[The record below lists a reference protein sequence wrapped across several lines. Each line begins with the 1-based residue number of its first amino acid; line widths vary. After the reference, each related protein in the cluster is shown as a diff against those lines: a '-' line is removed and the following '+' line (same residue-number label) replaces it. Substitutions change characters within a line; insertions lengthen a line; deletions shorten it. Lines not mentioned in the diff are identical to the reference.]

1 MLIASLVEFAFAKP
15 RMRQTHN
22 SHLANF
28 DMTSFTNVDECGNIL
43 TVPSSLPTCCSCT
56 GSRTSDLPH
65 KTKAQWTCK
74 ALTYVIRRRPMH
86 WAEAAGRGH
95 QWWCKPKRNEMTES
109 VVDIAA
115 DAANQHLH
123 AQ

>member
-43 TVPSSLPTCCSCT
+43 TVPSSLPICCSCT

-74 ALTYVIRRRPMH
+74 ALTYVSEDDPCTEQKLRE
-86 WAEAAGRGH
+86 EATNDGAN
-95 QWWCKPKRNEMTES
+95 RNATK
-109 VVDIAA
+109 
-115 DAANQHLH
+115 
-123 AQ
+123 